1 MNGLN
6 FLLYVLGAI
15 LILTVV
21 LYLLF
26 IVLKSWG
33 AWKQIKAL
41 RKQGFSD
48 DAIKYILNKDPN
60 GLQERLRQAQ
70 AKQEELLRKHRKD
83 ATER

>member
-15 LILTVV
+15 LILIVAS
-21 LYLLF
+21 YLLF
-26 IVLKSWG
+26 VVLKSWG
-33 AWKQIKAL
+33 AWKQIKTL

-70 AKQEELLRKHRKD
+70 AKREELLNKQRKPQP
-83 ATER
+83 